1 MKFGLGGYQE
11 EELKKQKDI
20 RLLSRFVPLLTQNLP
35 MIVFSILIMV
45 FLSLLDIVVPFVTR
59 MVVDDYIM
67 PSMADPDKSTYLMG
81 AFWGGIALFGV
92 ALARLILSFIQIM
105 IMELAGQRMMH
116 ELRIKI
122 FSHIQALPISFFTKN
137 TVGRLS
143 TRVTNDI
150 QNMQEMFTTVITF
163 VMKDLFTLTGIVIIV
178 VIMDVKLSMALFFVI
193 PLVIF
198 YTWFFSRHSR
208 TVFRRLRANIAEIN
222 SMFSESTGGIRVIQ
236 LFSRQKQMMEKFAEI
251 NHENYLAGVSQV
263 KIFGL
268 FMPVVDLFSSFA
280 LAIVI
285 FYGGGRAVSE
295 TLSLGTLVAFISYT
309 KMFFRPVRDL
319 SEKHNVLQNALSSGE
334 RITQILDKPL
344 DETGGSL
351 DLDQLNS
358 LEFKKVGFA
367 YTPGEDILTDLSFV
381 LKAGQSLSILGP
393 TGSGKTS
400 LINLIVKFYPRSQGD
415 IKINGRDIDAYATSA
430 LREKIALVTQDPY
443 LFSGTIR
450 DNIVPP
456 GTPMHPATLDI
467 ILERSHVNSLIKQ
480 MPRGLD
486 TVMSQGGASLSSGE
500 RQLISI
506 ARAFARQPDLIIFD
520 EATSYVDTES
530 EEKIRLATEKLKEN
544 RTSITI
550 AHRLRSAM
558 TADNI
563 MVLKDGRIIE
573 YGNHAALMERKGFY
587 YHFQTLDKG

>member
-20 RLLSRFVPLLTQNLP
+20 RLLARFVPLLTQNLP
-35 MIVFSILIMV
+35 MIVFSILLMV

-67 PSMADPDKSTYLMG
+67 PSMADPNKSTYLMG

-92 ALARLILSFIQIM
+92 ALARLVFSFTQIM
-105 IMELAGQRMMH
+105 IMELAGQHMMH

-122 FSHIQALPISFFTKN
+122 FSHIQAQPISFFTKN

-178 VIMDVKLSMALFFVI
+178 VVMDVKLSLALFFVI
-193 PLVIF
+193 PLVILS
-198 YTWFFSRHSR
+198 TWFFSRYSR
-208 TVFRRLRANIAEIN
+208 AVFRRLRANIAEIN

-236 LFSRQKQMMEKFAEI
+236 LFSRQKRMMEEFEEI

-295 TLSLGTLVAFISYT
+295 ALSLGTLVAFISYT

-334 RITQILDKPL
+334 RITQILDKPV

-351 DLDQLNS
+351 GLDQLNC

-367 YTPGEDILTDLSFV
+367 YTPGEDILTDLSFE

-400 LINLIVKFYPRSQGD
+400 LINLIVKFYPRTQGD

-456 GTPMHPATLDI
+456 GTTMDPATLDI

-486 TVMSQGGASLSSGE
+486 TVISQGGSSLSSGE

-573 YGNHAALMERKGFY
+573 YGNHAALMEKKGFY